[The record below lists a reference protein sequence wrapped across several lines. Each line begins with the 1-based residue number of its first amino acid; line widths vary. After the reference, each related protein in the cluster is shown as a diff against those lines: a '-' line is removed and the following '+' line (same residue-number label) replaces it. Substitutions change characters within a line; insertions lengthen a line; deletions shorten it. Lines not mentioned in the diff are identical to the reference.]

1 MELPYPKSDETQSI
15 IKSTVFLGL
24 WEFFVQSKRYK
35 WCWLKQN
42 KITKQGVMRFYWD
55 RLGNVALFVQDPWPL
70 LQLLQGSVQL
80 QSGKYDCPAG
90 GPLIFSLCAFTELL
104 CCWHGCQR
112 GNWRHKPPLDVLLHK
127 FAGRNA
133 GISVPQQVRDVLST
147 LVDFAVNTPK
157 RHSTPGFSIC
167 SCLTLANAP
176 ADLLQAQNNL
186 CEGRFIALDPNQAAF
201 YHFGAPHSGLGELW
215 GSGVRPMGW
224 KGTLLHPPQPR
235 SQVWFLQRFLLRL
248 ESPSFLL
255 RLLDGPFLSCFNVLN
270 SHATSKS

>member
-1 MELPYPKSDETQSI
+1 MWP
-15 IKSTVFLGL
+15 
-24 WEFFVQSKRYK
+24 
-35 WCWLKQN
+35 C
-42 KITKQGVMRFYWD
+42 
-55 RLGNVALFVQDPWPL
+55 FVQDPWPL

-80 QSGKYDCPAG
+80 QSGKDYFPAG

-104 CCWHGCQR
+104 CCWRGCQR
-112 GNWRHKPPLDVLLHK
+112 ENWRHKPPLDVLLHK

-133 GISVPQQVRDVLST
+133 RIAVPQQVRDVLST

-167 SCLTLANAP
+167 SFWTLANAP
-176 ADLLQAQNNL
+176 ADLLQAQSNL

-201 YHFGAPHSGLGELW
+201 YHFGSPHSGLGELW
-215 GSGVRPMGW
+215 GSDIWPMGW
-224 KGTLLHPPQPR
+224 KGPLLRPPQSR

-255 RLLDGPFLSCFNVLN
+255 GLLDGPFLSSFNVLN
-270 SHATSKS
+270 SHATNKSENLEVFPCLL